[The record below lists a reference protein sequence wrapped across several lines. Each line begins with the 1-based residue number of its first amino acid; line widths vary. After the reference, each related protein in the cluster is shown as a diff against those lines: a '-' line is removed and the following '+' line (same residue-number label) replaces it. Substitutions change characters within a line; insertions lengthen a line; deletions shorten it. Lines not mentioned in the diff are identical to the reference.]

1 MKKVLSL
8 ITLLMCTMAAT
19 AASYTGQLIVGSV
32 ENSKA
37 TATVTQ
43 NGDTYTLAAGSYSLT
58 GLTGTTAAGVTTL
71 KQNGTVVAR
80 FNASTLYANF
90 TQGGNQVEFTTAGFQ
105 LNNRGFE
112 AWHDV
117 SLTPKN
123 TTYSGSEPNGWHG
136 FLSSSGNGLNSGL
149 YDTAV
154 SAVASSLTQTN
165 DSHRGSNAALLTA
178 GGGKIAFVS
187 FVANGT
193 MTTGRMNMG
202 SISAA
207 NTKNHAYID
216 ESNTDA
222 NGDPFYTSIT
232 NFPDAVTA
240 WVKGSVTDTKS
251 NMSAILVSSGSYQ
264 DPQDENTTY
273 SNIVA
278 KAKNDDGNISPTSAW
293 QQVSENF
300 DYSKGTTTAAPKH
313 LLLTISTSATPS
325 GGKKDDKLFVD
336 DINLVYN
343 AGEVT
348 GITCSKFEGFTF
360 DAATTEYNVTYT
372 GSDALTEADINATFA
387 NLGKGAITGKSVE
400 TTATGYRAVVAIYNQ
415 ELSKAVEYV
424 INANVPNE
432 LYLIGSFNGWDL
444 ETAVPFTLAA
454 DGKFTL
460 TQQLAATDEVKFLA
474 KKSWSDNDVFGSTD
488 NETHSFAQAEVGQT
502 LNLAHPGSNI
512 LMNHAGEWTF
522 TVDKEAMTV
531 VITGSW
537 PDEYSL
543 VGDFNDWN
551 TTADLLTAGDDGKFT
566 ITKSFEGNFKF
577 VKNGTDWLGPESAL
591 AITADNATGIA
602 LSTNSGMNNYS
613 LPAGEWTFTLDPA
626 AATFDVSGEWPVQK
640 LYVAGDMNG
649 WSTSNDY
656 EMTFADG
663 KYTYGPAELAAGGF
677 KMVTDVAD
685 AWNNTYYGPA
695 NDKTMTLGTAEA
707 LVENGGGNYLIA
719 EDGTYTIT
727 VDLTAMTVTLTGTP
741 APVELTGVAFSEAN
755 RYATWYGDKDLALPE
770 PLKAYVVTAI
780 NADEATITQV
790 DYIPAGVAVLLQND
804 GTGSGYSAPR
814 YTGATQTVTSLL
826 AGSNEATTVSEGYV
840 LFNDEFVMS
849 DSGTLAAHRCYLP
862 AANAAGAPARLRIG
876 KGGGVV
882 TAIDNVNAARVAGM
896 KYVSLDGRVSDKPFT
911 GVNVVVKT
919 LTNGTTTV
927 TKVVK

>member
-8 ITLLMCTMAAT
+8 ITLLVCTLAAT
-19 AASYTGQLIVGSV
+19 AKDYMGQLIVGSV

-71 KQNGTVVAR
+71 KQDGTVVAR

-117 SLTPKN
+117 SMKVSAFIGGG
-123 TTYSGSEPNGWHG
+123 TYRGEEPNGWHG
-136 FLSSSGNGLNSGL
+136 FLSSTSNGLPTPSITLGP
-149 YDTAV
+149 AIK
-154 SAVASSLTQTN
+154 AVAKSLAKTE
-165 DSHRGSNAALLTA
+165 DKHSGSYAALLTA
-178 GGGKIAFVS
+178 GSALNIT
-187 FVANGT
+187 ANGT

-202 SISAA
+202 STIAA
-207 NTKNHAYID
+207 DTNNHAAINTTD
-216 ESNTDA
+216 TDA
-222 NGDPFYTSIT
+222 NGDPFYTPLNGSPDSIS
-232 NFPDAVTA
+232 A
-240 WVKGSVTDTKS
+240 WVKFVSTTTNAKL
-251 NMSAILVSSGSYQ
+251 SAIALADGAYQ
-264 DPQDENTTY
+264 DPEADGATY
-273 SNIVA
+273 NNVVA
-278 KAKNDDGNISPTSAW
+278 KAQDGAITASSAW
-293 QQVSENF
+293 KQVTVPF
-300 DYSKGTTTAAPKH
+300 DYTKGTTTAAPTQM
-313 LLLTISTSATPS
+313 LITMSTSATP
-325 GGKKDDKLFVD
+325 GGGAEGDKLYVD
-336 DINLVYN
+336 DIYLTYN

-360 DAATTEYNVTYT
+360 DAATTEYDVTYT

-488 NETHSFAQAEVGQT
+488 NETHRFAQAEVGQT

-551 TTADLLTAGDDGKFT
+551 STADLLTAGTDGKFT

-591 AITADNATGIA
+591 DITADNATGIA
-602 LSTNSGMNNYS
+602 LSTNSGLNNYN
-613 LPAGEWTFTLDPA
+613 LPAGEWAITLDPA
-626 AATFDVSGEWPVQK
+626 AGTFNVSGEWPAQK
-640 LYVAGDMNG
+640 LYVAGNLNG
-649 WSTSNDY
+649 WNTSGDY
-656 EMTFADG
+656 EMALADG
-663 KYTYGPAELAAGGF
+663 KYTYGPVELAAGGF
-677 KMVTDVAD
+677 KIVTDVAD

-719 EDGTYTIT
+719 EAGTYTIT

-755 RYATWYGDKDLALPE
+755 HYATWYGDKDLALPE

-814 YTGATQTVTSLL
+814 YIGATQTVTSLL

-882 TAIDNVNAARVAGM
+882 TAIDNVNAARVAGV

-919 LTNGTTTV
+919 MTDGTTNV
-927 TKVVK
+927 SKVVK

>member
-43 NGDTYTLAAGSYSLT
+43 NGDTYTLATGSYSLT

-80 FNASTLYANF
+80 FNESTLYANF

-117 SLTPKN
+117 SISISGVLGSSTP
-123 TTYSGSEPNGWHG
+123 YSGVEPNSWHG
-136 FLSSSGNGLNSGL
+136 FLSSTQNGLPNAFKKAAISAVESSLQKTEDKHSGN
-149 YDTAV
+149 Y
-154 SAVASSLTQTN
+154 
-165 DSHRGSNAALLTA
+165 AALLTA
-178 GGGKIAFVS
+178 CSALNKT
-187 FVANGT
+187 ANGT

-202 SISAA
+202 NISAS
-207 NTKNHAYID
+207 NTANHAAINTTD
-216 ESNTDA
+216 TDA
-222 NGDPFYTSIT
+222 NGDPFYTPLNGS
-232 NFPDAVTA
+232 PDAISA
-240 WVKGSVTDTKS
+240 WVKFVSTTTDAKL
-251 NMSAILVSSGSYQ
+251 SAIALTDGAYQ
-264 DPQDENTTY
+264 DPEASGATY
-273 SNIVA
+273 NNVVA
-278 KAKNDDGNISPTSAW
+278 KAQDGAITASSAW
-293 QQVSENF
+293 KQVTVPF
-300 DYSKGTTTAAPKH
+300 DYTKGTTTAAPTQM
-313 LLLTISTSATPS
+313 LITMSTSSTPGGGS
-325 GGKKDDKLFVD
+325 GGDQLFVD
-336 DINLVYN
+336 DIFVIYN

-360 DAATTEYNVTYT
+360 DAATTEYDVTYT
-372 GSDALTEADINATFA
+372 GSDALTEADITATFA
-387 NLGKGAITGKSVE
+387 NLGKGSITGTTVE

-444 ETAVPFTLAA
+444 ETAVPFTLGA

-551 TTADLLTAGDDGKFT
+551 TTADLLTAGTDGKFT

-613 LPAGEWTFTLDPA
+613 LPAGEWAITLDPA

-640 LYVAGDMNG
+640 LYVAGDMND

-677 KMVTDVAD
+677 KFVTDVAD

-741 APVELTGVAFSEAN
+741 APVELTGVVFSEAN
-755 RYATWYGDKDLALPE
+755 HYATWYGDKDLALPE

-876 KGGGVV
+876 MGGGVV
-882 TAIDNVNAARVAGM
+882 TAIDDVNAARVAGV

-919 LTNGTTTV
+919 LTDGTTTV

>member
-1 MKKVLSL
+1 M
-8 ITLLMCTMAAT
+8 
-19 AASYTGQLIVGSV
+19 
-32 ENSKA
+32 
-37 TATVTQ
+37 
-43 NGDTYTLAAGSYSLT
+43 
-58 GLTGTTAAGVTTL
+58 
-71 KQNGTVVAR
+71 
-80 FNASTLYANF
+80 
-90 TQGGNQVEFTTAGFQ
+90 
-105 LNNRGFE
+105 
-112 AWHDV
+112 
-117 SLTPKN
+117 
-123 TTYSGSEPNGWHG
+123 
-136 FLSSSGNGLNSGL
+136 
-149 YDTAV
+149 
-154 SAVASSLTQTN
+154 
-165 DSHRGSNAALLTA
+165 
-178 GGGKIAFVS
+178 
-187 FVANGT
+187 
-193 MTTGRMNMG
+193 
-202 SISAA
+202 
-207 NTKNHAYID
+207 
-216 ESNTDA
+216 
-222 NGDPFYTSIT
+222 
-232 NFPDAVTA
+232 
-240 WVKGSVTDTKS
+240 
-251 NMSAILVSSGSYQ
+251 
-264 DPQDENTTY
+264 
-273 SNIVA
+273 
-278 KAKNDDGNISPTSAW
+278 
-293 QQVSENF
+293 
-300 DYSKGTTTAAPKH
+300 
-313 LLLTISTSATPS
+313 
-325 GGKKDDKLFVD
+325 
-336 DINLVYN
+336 
-343 AGEVT
+343 T

-360 DAATTEYNVTYT
+360 DAATTEYDVTYT

-488 NETHSFAQAEVGQT
+488 NETHNFAQAEVGQT

-551 TTADLLTAGDDGKFT
+551 TTADLLTAGTDGKFT
-566 ITKSFEGNFKF
+566 INKSFEGNFKF

-591 AITADNATGIA
+591 AITANNATGIA

-613 LPAGEWTFTLDPA
+613 LPAGEWAFTLDPA

-707 LVENGGGNYLIA
+707 LVENGGGNYMIA

-882 TAIDNVNAARVAGM
+882 TAIDDVNAARVAGV

-919 LTNGTTTV
+919 LTDGTTTV

>member
-117 SLTPKN
+117 SVKPST

-136 FLSSSGNGLNSGL
+136 FLSSNGTDLGKFL
-149 YDTAV
+149 YNTAV
-154 SAVASSLTQTN
+154 GAVKSSLTKTTEN
-165 DSHRGSNAALLTA
+165 HSGSNAALLTA
-178 GGGKIAFVS
+178 GGTSILGKTI
-187 FVANGT
+187 VANGT
-193 MTTGRMNMG
+193 MSTGRMNMG
-202 SISAA
+202 STSAA

-216 ESNTDA
+216 KSNTDA

-240 WVKGSVTDTKS
+240 WVKGSVTNTMS

-273 SNIVA
+273 NNIVA

-300 DYSKGTTTAAPKH
+300 DYSKGTTTAAPKY
-313 LLLTISTSATPS
+313 LLLTISTSATP
-325 GGKKDDKLFVD
+325 GGGAMGDKLYVD
-336 DINLVYN
+336 DIYLVYN

-360 DAATTEYNVTYT
+360 DAATTEYDVTYT

-387 NLGKGAITGKSVE
+387 NLGKGAITGTTVE

-460 TQQLAATDEVKFLA
+460 THQ
-474 KKSWSDNDVFGSTD
+474 
-488 NETHSFAQAEVGQT
+488 
-502 LNLAHPGSNI
+502 
-512 LMNHAGEWTF
+512 
-522 TVDKEAMTV
+522 
-531 VITGSW
+531 
-537 PDEYSL
+537 
-543 VGDFNDWN
+543 
-551 TTADLLTAGDDGKFT
+551 
-566 ITKSFEGNFKF
+566 
-577 VKNGTDWLGPESAL
+577 
-591 AITADNATGIA
+591 
-602 LSTNSGMNNYS
+602 
-613 LPAGEWTFTLDPA
+613 
-626 AATFDVSGEWPVQK
+626 
-640 LYVAGDMNG
+640 
-649 WSTSNDY
+649 
-656 EMTFADG
+656 
-663 KYTYGPAELAAGGF
+663 LAAGGF

-755 RYATWYGDKDLALPE
+755 HYATWYGDKDLALPE

-804 GTGSGYSAPR
+804 GTGSSYSAPR
-814 YTGATQTVTSLL
+814 YIGATQTVTSLL

-882 TAIDNVNAARVAGM
+882 TAIDNVNAARVAGV

-919 LTNGTTTV
+919 LTDGTTTV

>member
-19 AASYTGQLIVGSV
+19 AKDYMGQLTVGLEETDSV
-32 ENSKA
+32 
-37 TATVTQ
+37 TVTVTK
-43 NGDTYTLAAGSYSLT
+43 NGDTYAISMKQKNGTALNYGLNDLVGS
-58 GLTGTTAAGVTTL
+58 TTAGITTL
-71 KQNGTVVAR
+71 SDNGTAVAR
-80 FNASTLYANF
+80 FSDATLYVNYSQEN
-90 TQGGNQVEFTTAGFQ
+90 TTVEFITHGFQ
-105 LNNRGFE
+105 IKNRKFE
-112 AWHDV
+112 KWHKASYGSHSGEEPMGWHSFLSGKGTWISTASGLA
-117 SLTPKN
+117 SLSKN
-123 TTYSGSEPNGWHG
+123 GDKEDAHSGS
-136 FLSSSGNGLNSGL
+136 
-149 YDTAV
+149 YCAK
-154 SAVASSLTQTN
+154 ASSA
-165 DSHRGSNAALLTA
+165 SAL
-178 GGGKIAFVS
+178 IY
-187 FVANGT
+187 VANGT
-193 MTTGRMNMG
+193 LTTGRMNAG
-202 SISAA
+202 ASRPKDA
-207 NTKNHAYID
+207 KNHAETNIS
-216 ESNTDA
+216 ETETDA
-222 NGDPFYTSIT
+222 NGDPFYTPITHAPDSIT
-232 NFPDAVTA
+232 VWMKYVPKSSSTKASITA
-240 WVKGSVTDTKS
+240 AITDGTY
-251 NMSAILVSSGSYQ
+251 YQ
-264 DPQDENTTY
+264 EPTDKDYT
-273 SNIVA
+273 NIA
-278 KAKNDDGNISPTSAW
+278 YYAKNSEISSSNSW
-293 QQVSENF
+293 KYVSVPFETKF
-300 DYSKGTTTAAPKH
+300 DVEPKA
-313 LLLTISTSATPS
+313 LMVTMSTSATP
-325 GGKKDDKLFVD
+325 GGGDATDVLFVD
-336 DINLVYN
+336 DINIVYN

-372 GSDALTEADINATFA
+372 GSDALTEADITATFA
-387 NLGKGAITGKSVE
+387 NLGKGAITGTTVE

-424 INANVPNE
+424 INATLPND

-444 ETAVPFTLAA
+444 ETAVPFTLGA

-488 NETHSFAQAEVGQT
+488 NETHNFAQAEVGQT

-551 TTADLLTAGDDGKFT
+551 TTADLLTAGTDGKFT

-755 RYATWYGDKDLALPE
+755 HYATWYGDKDLALPE

-882 TAIDNVNAARVAGM
+882 TAIDNVNAARVAGV
-896 KYVSLDGRVSDKPFT
+896 KYVSLDGRVSDKPFA

>member
-1 MKKVLSL
+1 
-8 ITLLMCTMAAT
+8 
-19 AASYTGQLIVGSV
+19 
-32 ENSKA
+32 
-37 TATVTQ
+37 
-43 NGDTYTLAAGSYSLT
+43 
-58 GLTGTTAAGVTTL
+58 
-71 KQNGTVVAR
+71 
-80 FNASTLYANF
+80 
-90 TQGGNQVEFTTAGFQ
+90 
-105 LNNRGFE
+105 
-112 AWHDV
+112 
-117 SLTPKN
+117 
-123 TTYSGSEPNGWHG
+123 
-136 FLSSSGNGLNSGL
+136 
-149 YDTAV
+149 
-154 SAVASSLTQTN
+154 
-165 DSHRGSNAALLTA
+165 
-178 GGGKIAFVS
+178 
-187 FVANGT
+187 

-202 SISAA
+202 NISAS
-207 NTKNHAYID
+207 NTANHAAINTTD
-216 ESNTDA
+216 TDA
-222 NGDPFYTSIT
+222 NGDPFYTPLNGS
-232 NFPDAVTA
+232 PDAISA
-240 WVKGSVTDTKS
+240 WVKFVSTTTDAKL
-251 NMSAILVSSGSYQ
+251 SAIALTDGAYQ
-264 DPQDENTTY
+264 DPEADGATY
-273 SNIVA
+273 NNVVA
-278 KAKNDDGNISPTSAW
+278 KAQDGAITASSAW
-293 QQVSENF
+293 KQVTVPF
-300 DYSKGTTTAAPKH
+300 DYTKGTTTAAPTQM
-313 LLLTISTSATPS
+313 LITMSTSSTPGGGS
-325 GGKKDDKLFVD
+325 GGDQLFVD
-336 DINLVYN
+336 DIFVIYN

-360 DAATTEYNVTYT
+360 DAATTEYDVTYT
-372 GSDALTEADINATFA
+372 GSDALTEADINAT
-387 NLGKGAITGKSVE
+387 
-400 TTATGYRAVVAIYNQ
+400 Y
-415 ELSKAVEYV
+415 
-424 INANVPNE
+424 VPNE

-488 NETHSFAQAEVGQT
+488 NETHNFAQAEVGQT

-551 TTADLLTAGDDGKFT
+551 TTADLLTAGTDGKFT
-566 ITKSFEGNFKF
+566 INKSFEGNFKF

-591 AITADNATGIA
+591 AITANNATGIA

-613 LPAGEWTFTLDPA
+613 LPAGEWAFTLDPA

-707 LVENGGGNYLIA
+707 LVENGGGNYMIA

-882 TAIDNVNAARVAGM
+882 TAIDDVNAARVAGV

-919 LTNGTTTV
+919 LTDGTTTV

>member
-90 TQGGNQVEFTTAGFQ
+90 TQGDNQVEFTTAGFQ

-117 SLTPKN
+117 SVKPST

-136 FLSSSGNGLNSGL
+136 FLSSNGTDLGKFL
-149 YDTAV
+149 YNTAV
-154 SAVASSLTQTN
+154 GAVKSSLTKTTEN
-165 DSHRGSNAALLTA
+165 HSGSNAALLTA
-178 GGGKIAFVS
+178 GGTSILGKTI
-187 FVANGT
+187 VANGT
-193 MTTGRMNMG
+193 MSTGRMNMG
-202 SISAA
+202 STSAA

-232 NFPDAVTA
+232 NQPDAITA
-240 WVKGSVTDTKS
+240 WVKGSVTNTKS

-273 SNIVA
+273 NNIVA

-300 DYSKGTTTAAPKH
+300 DYSKGTTTAAPKY
-313 LLLTISTSATPS
+313 LLLTISTSATP
-325 GGKKDDKLFVD
+325 GGGAMGDKLYVD
-336 DINLVYN
+336 DIYLVYN

-360 DAATTEYNVTYT
+360 DAATTEYDVTYT

-488 NETHSFAQAEVGQT
+488 NETHNFAQAEVGQT

-543 VGDFNDWN
+543 VGDFNYWN
-551 TTADLLTAGDDGKFT
+551 TTADLLTAGTDGKFT

-677 KMVTDVAD
+677 KFVTDVAD

-707 LVENGGGNYLIA
+707 LVEKGGGNYLIA

-882 TAIDNVNAARVAGM
+882 TAIDNVNAARVAGV

-919 LTNGTTTV
+919 LTDGTTTV